1 MKRLMNWVVE
11 PSITQPIVML
21 AAVVLFEVINCTKL
35 FIKRKIIIVLLFLV
49 YHIKSTGWVKISEQD
64 CTELHYQYEEAER
77 TSK

>member
-77 TSK
+77 KSK